1 MEKMTSFTI
10 SGLPKIYFGSGQFQ
24 NLIPIIKSF
33 GKNVLLITGKDSFLS
48 SARGSSFLD
57 SVTQSK
63 LKVHKATIGGEP
75 SSQVIN
81 DIVKEF
87 RKHPINIVVS
97 IGGGSVIDAG
107 KAISAMLAEE
117 GSVEDY
123 LEGIGTR
130 KPSGIKAP
138 FIAIPTTAGT
148 GSETTKNAVI
158 SEIGINGYKKSLRH
172 DNYMPDIALV
182 DPELSETCPF
192 HITASCGLDAI
203 SQLFE
208 SYTST
213 NGNPFTDSLALSGL
227 RSACDCFDNLFESE
241 TPDIRF
247 REMMSYAA
255 MISGITLSQA
265 GLGTIHGIAG
275 PVGGFIN
282 IPHGVVCGLLL
293 PVITERIVTTSIET
307 GNIPLLKKIAT
318 VGKELTADQSREDS
332 YYCKLVSDTFTR
344 WSDKAGLPRLGTFG
358 FTDEH
363 LAHVVN
369 VSDNKSSPVSFSK
382 SEITDI
388 LNSIRT
394 V

>member
-1 MEKMTSFTI
+1 MTAFTI

-33 GKNVLLITGKDSFLS
+33 GRNALLITGKNSFLS
-48 SARGSSFLD
+48 SARGSSFID
-57 SVTQSK
+57 SVSQSK
-63 LKVHKATIGGEP
+63 LKIHKAIITGEP
-75 SSQVIN
+75 SPMAIN
-81 DIVKEF
+81 DIAKEF
-87 RKHPINIVVS
+87 RKYPINVVVS

-123 LEGIGTR
+123 LEGIGAR

-138 FIAIPTTAGT
+138 LIAVPTTAGT

-213 NGNPFTDSLALSGL
+213 NGNLFTDSLALSGL
-227 RSACDCFDNLFESE
+227 RSVCNCFDTLVESE
-241 TPDIRF
+241 IPDLRF

-255 MISGITLSQA
+255 MISGITLSHA

-282 IPHGVVCGLLL
+282 VPHGVVCGLLL
-293 PVITERIVTTSIET
+293 PVVTDRMITTSIET
-307 GNIPLLKKIAT
+307 GNNPILQKIAAI
-318 VGKELTADQSREDS
+318 GRELTADQSKEDS
-332 YYCKLVSDTFTR
+332 FYCKLVSDTFTR
-344 WSDKAGLPRLGTFG
+344 WSAKATLPRLGTFG
-358 FTDEH
+358 FTDEQ
-363 LAHVVN
+363 LTNVVN
-369 VSDNKSSPVSFSK
+369 ASDNKSSPVAFSK

-388 LNSIRT
+388 LNLTR
-394 V
+394 